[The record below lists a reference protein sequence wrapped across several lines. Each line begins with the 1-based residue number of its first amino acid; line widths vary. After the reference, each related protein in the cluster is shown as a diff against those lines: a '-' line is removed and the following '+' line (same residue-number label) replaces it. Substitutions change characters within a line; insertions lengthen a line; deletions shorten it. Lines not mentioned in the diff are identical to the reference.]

1 MAYTDVEEL
10 DLVGPYEVFGKL
22 GELGEDVSL
31 SIVSLNPTVR
41 CSHDLLIMRT
51 KMLRD
56 RPGEILVIPGGKGAR
71 TKSKERA
78 SIAEY
83 IASSYSF
90 REYVLSVCTGTFLL
104 EESGIFSGRTVT
116 THRSYLSQVRLHAID
131 YRIVKD
137 GNLITCQGVTSGIDA
152 ALFLVSLVY
161 GKEKAERIAQRIEY
175 LHSMEALSLMTH
187 IC

>member
-22 GELGEDVSL
+22 GELGENVSL
-31 SIVSLNPTVR
+31 NIVSRNPTVR
-41 CSHDLLIMRT
+41 CSHDLLIVRT

-56 RPGEILVIPGGKGAR
+56 RPGEILVVPGGKGAR
-71 TKSKERA
+71 TKSEERT

-83 IASSYSF
+83 IASSYSS

-104 EESGIFSGRTVT
+104 EEAGIFSGRTVT
-116 THRSYLSQVRLHAID
+116 THRGYLSQIKLHAVD
-131 YRIVKD
+131 HRIVKD
-137 GNLITCQGVTSGIDA
+137 GNLITCQGVTSGIDGS
-152 ALFLVSLVY
+152 LFLVLLLY

-175 LHSMEALSLMTH
+175 LPSVEALLPMTH